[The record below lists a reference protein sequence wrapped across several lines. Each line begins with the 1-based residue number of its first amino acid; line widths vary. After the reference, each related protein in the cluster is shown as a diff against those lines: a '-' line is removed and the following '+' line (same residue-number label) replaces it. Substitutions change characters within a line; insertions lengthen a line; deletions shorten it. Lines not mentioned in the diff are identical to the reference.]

1 MTGALQLVDRP
12 DDRLELHYGDV
23 ELFRYVY
30 RPQMAPEESPK
41 PYFHP
46 IRTLAGN
53 VVTIYRPYDHV
64 WHKGLQMTFAV
75 LSGQNFWGGPT
86 YVHGQGYV
94 QLPNNGRMEHR
105 AWKRLESGPQRLDLL
120 EELTWISYEG
130 EPWIAEERAI
140 TLDGLDAQR
149 GYWSLGFRLHLTNV
163 RPAPLVFGSPT
174 TEGRPN
180 AGYGGLFWRG
190 PRSFFRGKIFAPEGQ
205 EGPGMMGRAAP
216 WLAYT
221 GRHDET
227 ADTSTL
233 IFVDQPDSFRFPARW
248 FVRDDP
254 FAAASFAVTFDEEH
268 TLPPGASIDLHHRI
282 VIANG
287 AWSAEDV
294 GGLVAGS

>member
-1 MTGALQLVDRP
+1 MTDALRLVDRP
-12 DDRLELHYGDV
+12 DDRLELHFGDV

-30 RPQMAPEESPK
+30 RPRMAPLESPK

-86 YVHGQGYV
+86 YVHGKGYV
-94 QLPNNGRMEHR
+94 QLPNNGSMEHR
-105 AWKRLESGPQRLDLL
+105 AWKRLDSGPDRLDLL
-120 EELTWISYEG
+120 EELTWASAEG
-130 EPWIAEERAI
+130 QPWIAEERAI
-140 TLDGLDAQR
+140 TLDGFDPER
-149 GYWSLGFRLHLTNV
+149 GFWTLGFRLHFTNV
-163 RPAPLVFGSPT
+163 RDTPLVVGSPT

-190 PRSFFRGKIFAPEGQ
+190 PRSFFRGPIVAPEGQ
-205 EGPGMMGRAAP
+205 EGAGMMGRAAP

-233 IFVDQPDSFRFPARW
+233 VFVDQPDSFRFPTRW

-254 FAAASFAVTFDEEH
+254 FAAASFAVTFDDEH
-268 TLPPGASIDLHHRI
+268 TLAPGASLDLHHRI
-282 VIANG
+282 VFANG
-287 AWSAEDV
+287 AWSAEEVSALV
-294 GGLVAGS
+294 GGG